1 MELGAY
7 IYDPGMLVSELEK
20 GKTVRKATK
29 AATLGVIIVGSIG
42 EEDGNCNGAWQV
54 KKSWARDQGDG
65 RMVYGLGFA
74 MAPDGVLV
82 PDRGSVSSS
91 AGAGW
96 EKVADKDKGFS
107 PQPLDNI
114 RSHDGEGRSI
124 VPHPDHTG
132 DPADDCVLLGDK
144 NRPHLDR
151 SYTHPD
157 REMWLT
163 VADAMEVNHEAKIKQ
178 VSAAFGI
185 ERHDIELA
193 VRAAANGAFLEAL
206 P

>member
-7 IYDPGMLVSELEK
+7 IYDPKTLASELEK
-20 GKTVRKATK
+20 GKTVRKATE
-29 AATLGVIIVGSIG
+29 AATLGAITVGSIG

-82 PDRGSVSSS
+82 PDRGSVSPS

-96 EKVADKDKGFS
+96 GKAAAKGFPS
-107 PQPLDNI
+107 QPLDDI
-114 RSHDGEGRSI
+114 RSHDDEGRMKF
-124 VPHPDHTG
+124 PHADHTD

-157 REMWLT
+157 RETWLT
-163 VADAMEVNHEAKIKQ
+163 VADAMEVNHEATIEQ
-178 VSAAFGI
+178 VSTTFGI
-185 ERHDIELA
+185 ERRDIELA
-193 VRAAANGAFLEAL
+193 VRAAANGAFVEAL

>member
-7 IYDPGMLVSELEK
+7 IYDPGMLVSEMK
-20 GKTVRKATK
+20 MGKTVRKATE

-54 KKSWARDQGDG
+54 KKSWARDRGDG

-74 MAPDGVLV
+74 MAPDRVLV
-82 PDRGSVSSS
+82 PDRGSVSPS

-96 EKVADKDKGFS
+96 EKVAAKGFPS
-107 PQPLDNI
+107 QPLDNI
-114 RSHDGEGRSI
+114 RSHDDKGKETF
-124 VPHPDHTG
+124 PHANHTD

-163 VADAMEVNHEAKIKQ
+163 VAGAMEVNHEATMERI
-178 VSAAFGI
+178 AALGV
-185 ERHDIELA
+185 ERRDIELA

>member
-96 EKVADKDKGFS
+96 GKAADKGFPS
-107 PQPLDNI
+107 QPLDDI
-114 RSHDGEGRSI
+114 RSHDDEGRMKF
-124 VPHPDHTG
+124 PHADHTD

-157 REMWLT
+157 RGTWLT
-163 VADAMEVNHEAKIKQ
+163 VADAMEVNHEATIEQ

-185 ERHDIELA
+185 ERRDIELA
-193 VRAAANGAFLEAL
+193 VRAAANGAFVEAL